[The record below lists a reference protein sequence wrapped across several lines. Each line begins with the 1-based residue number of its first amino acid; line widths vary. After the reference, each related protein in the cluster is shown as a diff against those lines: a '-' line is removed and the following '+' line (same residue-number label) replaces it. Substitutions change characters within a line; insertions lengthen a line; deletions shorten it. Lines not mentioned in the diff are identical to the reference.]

1 MKSSKYW
8 INRAKKELLETENM
22 EEETIA
28 KLVMLYKR
36 SNKYIRSEIKKVF
49 DRYADK
55 GQLSNKQ
62 ARAYLNLEETN
73 EYYENLEKKLPYA
86 TGKQKKYIE
95 LKLEA
100 RPYGARIARLEAL
113 KVSIESEILKF
124 KGVEE
129 KITKD
134 LYTNIIKKQYLTRA
148 FSDVDDKLVNQML
161 KRKWYGGNYSSRIW
175 KNKDELKKAF
185 DEIIEPGY
193 LTGRPY
199 VQIADEVAQKL
210 DVELYKATRLVRTEG
225 NYFHNQAILEGF
237 EDAGIEEYEYRA
249 VLDSRTSEM
258 CREKD
263 GQIFKV
269 KDAEV
274 GKNYPP
280 LHPFCRS
287 TAIMVTDKK
296 ERTARDMVTGENYK
310 TTVQTYESYHVEQIE
325 KYKDDPEK
333 IESIKKQNRRY
344 DFQQFKNFNNV
355 LTDDDFK
362 LNKFEDF
369 IELKYNNNDEYKL
382 MAYNY
387 KLKNEV
393 INEEA
398 KTIEKIY
405 VDEKKYTGYIFNP
418 KNKNGFAKGENI
430 NSVLGYNKGN
440 YLEFDKKI
448 KENISKYPCK
458 YKNTSEYGDRYEV
471 NMVMLGMKGR
481 QAKLTVG
488 VLKEKETNKDKLT
501 SIYINKLKKGD
512 I

>member
-1 MKSSKYW
+1 MKSSEYW
-8 INRAKKELLETENM
+8 LNRAKRELLETENM

-73 EYYENLEKKLPYA
+73 EYYENLEKKLSYA
-86 TGKQKKYIE
+86 KGKQKKYIE

-113 KVSIESEILKF
+113 KANIESEILKF

-129 KITKD
+129 EITKD
-134 LYTNIIKKQYLTRA
+134 LYTNIIKKQYLTKA
-148 FSDVDDKLVNQML
+148 FSDVDDKLINQML
-161 KRKWYGGNYSSRIW
+161 KRRWYGGNYSSRIW
-175 KNKDELKKAF
+175 KNKDELNKAF

-199 VQIADEVAQKL
+199 VQIADEVAQRL

-287 TAIMVTDKK
+287 TAIMITDKK

-310 TTVQTYESYHVEQIE
+310 TTAQTYEDYYDEQVEKHGE
-325 KYKDDPEK
+325 DK
-333 IESIKKQNRRY
+333 IALENIKRQNRRY
-344 DFQQFKNFNNV
+344 DLKQFEIYGEVLKDSEYMPKTFEEFTNIKYNKRNTWLSLKREKKTISDVKKSDWNDEFKKICIEKYYIFRKSDIELSKHFLLNYNNRIEKNNLSDN
-355 LTDDDFK
+355 
-362 LNKFEDF
+362 EIIDF
-369 IELKYNNNDEYKL
+369 IKNTKINYVELKDMKNVRYGEYKGL
-382 MAYNY
+382 YIRVISNKADTEQISISFN
-387 KLKNEV
+387 KTDVSITKEKN
-393 INEEA
+393 NLW
-398 KTIEKIY
+398 
-405 VDEKKYTGYIFNP
+405 KK
-418 KNKNGFAKGENI
+418 
-430 NSVLGYNKGN
+430 
-440 YLEFDKKI
+440 
-448 KENISKYPCK
+448 
-458 YKNTSEYGDRYEV
+458 KNT
-471 NMVMLGMKGR
+471 
-481 QAKLTVG
+481 
-488 VLKEKETNKDKLT
+488 
-501 SIYINKLKKGD
+501 
-512 I
+512 